1 MKFLQQ
7 PIEKKLSSL
16 LGAKV
21 TFQRLKISPLAGKME
36 AEGMTVA
43 GDSPN
48 QPLLTVARIEAQIAV
63 TRALAGQLVIKSLVV
78 EKPEIL
84 LDRRLAERLKKR
96 PRTTAKPPTQTDEDT
111 VAWQFEAQSIRI
123 EGGQVRFQEDEY
135 AASAGQIRGKL
146 SCQNGKTQIKASIGQ
161 IGRQDEPVEFGPVE
175 ISGQVDAADPMA
187 FATAP
192 VHLTLKLADGLRV
205 SLESANPSL
214 RRAVIEL
221 QGKID
226 VNRYQSALPPTLA
239 FPPAFSAVKFNG
251 PIEMHTRLDISI
263 SLGAIFSRPKA

>member
-21 TFQRLKISPLAGKME
+21 TFQRLKISPLAGKLE
-36 AEGMTVA
+36 AEGMIVA

-63 TRALAGQLVIKSLVV
+63 TRALAGQLVIKSLIV
-78 EKPEIL
+78 EKPEIFL
-84 LDRRLAERLKKR
+84 NRQIAERLKKR
-96 PRTTAKPPTQTDEDT
+96 PRTIPKPPTQSDEDAT
-111 VAWQFEAQSIRI
+111 AWQFEAQSISI
-123 EGGQVRFQEDEY
+123 ESGQIRFQEGGY
-135 AASAGQIRGKL
+135 AAAAAQIRGEL
-146 SCQNGKTQIKASIGQ
+146 SCQNGKTQIKAMIGQ
-161 IGRQDEPVEFGPVE
+161 IGRRDQPVEFGPVE
-175 ISGQVDAADPMA
+175 ISGQIAAADPMA

-192 VHLTLKLADGLRV
+192 IHLTLKLVDGLRI

-226 VNRYQSALPPTLA
+226 VNRYQSALPPKLIL
-239 FPPAFSAVKFNG
+239 PPAFSALKFNG
-251 PIEMHTRLDISI
+251 PIETHTRLDIS
-263 SLGAIFSRPKA
+263 FSP